1 MPEKTNKKLVYF
13 ASGSSGNKKSWKIF
27 QAKKANLPKSALF
40 GSYETKKYVLYSMYG
55 TVYDDIRKR

>member
-1 MPEKTNKKLVYF
+1 MLRLEERESTLYKKL
-13 ASGSSGNKKSWKIF
+13 KIF